1 MKKCK
6 KVKCLGKERKS
17 KLKKIKVNL
26 LVRSRNKLRL
36 VIKIFL
42 KIIIMTRV
50 ISEEINIM
58 NKESMIKNILHR
70 ENKEIY
76 KIIWIKN
83 KLRMIKLNKTIIT

>member
-17 KLKKIKVNL
+17 KLTKIKVNL
-26 LVRSRNKLRL
+26 LVRSRNKLQL
-36 VIKIFL
+36 VIKIYL
-42 KIIIMTRV
+42 KIIIMTKV

-83 KLRMIKLNKTIIT
+83 KLKMIKLNKTIIT

>member
-6 KVKCLGKERKS
+6 KVKCLGEERKS
-17 KLKKIKVNL
+17 KLTKIKVIL
-26 LVRSRNKLRL
+26 LVRSRNKLQL
-36 VIKIFL
+36 VIKIYL

-83 KLRMIKLNKTIIT
+83 KLKMIKLNKTIIT